1 MAELRKWAASALLLA
16 AAVAAAVFAPSAGS
30 EQGVGGP
37 NTRRM
42 VCRARVLAVDDSGLQ
57 TLGHVQYGSQTLE
70 VELLDGDRKGM
81 RARAGN
87 TVRGQMELDTI
98 YRPGDV
104 LLASAPSAELSEN
117 ATPVLTALSPWRLAP
132 TLAVFA
138 LFALLLVAFAGRTGL
153 NALTSFVFCAFVVW
167 RVVVPLALAGW
178 NASLVAFVATG
189 VMAAAIMALVGGLTR
204 KAAVAFG
211 GCMLGVAAGLCL
223 AHLFGSMLGINGAT
237 LPFVQTL
244 VYSGA
249 ADLDLADLFL
259 AATIL
264 AGSGAMMDLAMDIAA
279 GAREVARHSPLISR
293 RELFMSAVR
302 IGRATVG
309 TMTTTLLL
317 AYSGGYLS
325 LLMVFAAEGVPPHV
339 FLNSPIVAA
348 EVAKTLV
355 GSFAVVLV
363 APFTAFLAAAA
374 FAHRNRHIAG

>member
-30 EQGVGGP
+30 EQGVGGS

-189 VMAAAIMALVGGLTR
+189 VMAAAIMALVGGFTR

-211 GCMLGVAAGLCL
+211 GCMLGVAAGIGEQEGGRHRADGC
-223 AHLFGSMLGINGAT
+223 
-237 LPFVQTL
+237 
-244 VYSGA
+244 A
-249 ADLDLADLFL
+249 ADAHRAHEEFAPGDERAVAGDLAG
-259 AATIL
+259 
-264 AGSGAMMDLAMDIAA
+264 AGGDVHRQIHHGSAA
-279 GAREVARHSPLISR
+279 GEDGGGEEEVGEVEVGGAGIDEGLDERE
-293 RELFMSAVR
+293 
-302 IGRATVG
+302 GRAVYAEHG
-309 TMTTTLLL
+309 TEDRK
-317 AYSGGYLS
+317 S
-325 LLMVFAAEGVPPHV
+325 
-339 FLNSPIVAA
+339 
-348 EVAKTLV
+348 
-355 GSFAVVLV
+355 VV
-363 APFTAFLAAAA
+363 
-374 FAHRNRHIAG
+374 

>member
-1 MAELRKWAASALLLA
+1 MISRFALPVSVALLA
-16 AAVAAAVFAPSAGS
+16 ATVVLALFAPGARPSPGAAS
-30 EQGVGGP
+30 L
-37 NTRRM
+37 RAA
-42 VCRARVLAVDDSGLQ
+42 CKARVISVDDADLQ
-57 TLGHVQYGSQTLE
+57 LLGHVRYGSQLLE
-70 VELLDGDRKGM
+70 VELLDGVKKGARM
-81 RARAGN
+81 RAGN

-98 YRPGDV
+98 YRPGDTILV
-104 LLASAPSAELSEN
+104 SAPREN
-117 ATPVLTALSPWRLAP
+117 GDETDALQAISPYRLAP
-132 TLAVFA
+132 TFALFA
-138 LFALLLVAFAGRTGL
+138 LFALLLVAFAGATGI
-153 NALTSFVFCAFVVW
+153 NALTSFVFCAVVIW

-178 NASLVAFVATG
+178 NASLVAFAAVA
-189 VMAAAIMALVGGLTR
+189 VMSAAIMALVGGLTR
-204 KAAVAFG
+204 KAAVALG
-211 GCMLGVAAGLCL
+211 GCMLGVAAGLAL
-223 AHLFGSMLGINGAT
+223 AHVFGSILGVNGAT

-264 AGSGAMMDLAMDIAA
+264 ASSGAMMDLAMDIAA
-279 GAREVARHSPLISR
+279 GAREVARHRPDISR

-325 LLMVFAAEGVPPHV
+325 LLMVFAAEGVEPRI
-339 FLNSPIVAA
+339 FLNSPLVAA

-363 APFTAFLAAAA
+363 APFTALLASLA
-374 FAHRNRHIAG
+374 FVNE